1 MKRQKVNLN
10 SNEAGFISCG
20 LNHFS
25 RYLEGV
31 LARLQIDGHPDQI
44 ARVRGHLDKIERLR
58 LRILKETNRRI
69 VTFPLREPGQSKNN

>member
-1 MKRQKVNLN
+1 MSKVNLN

-31 LARLQIDGHPDQI
+31 LARLQIEGHPDDDV
-44 ARVRGHLDKIERLR
+44 ARVRDNLDKIERLR
-58 LRILKETNRRI
+58 LRILKETNTRI
-69 VTFPLREPGQSKNN
+69 VTFPLREPGQSKDN